1 MTARSQET
9 TSKTRAYVRG
19 QRLYCPHCGLEIEI
33 INPCTGFTS
42 GQVLRCCGRDM
53 MPEVGASVHLE
64 TES

>member
-9 TSKTRAYVRG
+9 TSKTRPYVMG
-19 QRLYCPHCGLEIEI
+19 QRLYCPNCGLEIEI

-53 MPEVGASVHLE
+53 TPEVGAAVHLE
-64 TES
+64 SES